1 MTKNE
6 ERYREFCHDL
16 ADITRE
22 YIKDHMNPTDYP
34 TFRPGF
40 RGYVARA
47 LQEKGYFKVTIKLG
61 DIARLK

>member
-1 MTKNE
+1 MTKQE

-16 ADITRE
+16 AEITRE
-22 YIKDHMNPTDYP
+22 YVRKHDLNEYP
-34 TFRPGF
+34 KFNPGF

-47 LQEKGYFKVTIKLG
+47 LQEKGYFQVTIKLG

>member
-1 MTKNE
+1 MTKQE

-16 ADITRE
+16 AEITRE
-22 YIKDHMNPTDYP
+22 YIEKSRLDGYP
-34 TFRPGF
+34 PFRPGF

-47 LQEKGYFKVTIKLG
+47 LREKGYFKVTIKLG